1 MEFSAKNSLK
11 VNPPGS
17 PSRHI
22 QRRGVCVTEVARP
35 SKATRDTD
43 CGKLENA
50 FAQHQSELLGTLY
63 YLVGNIEDARDAL
76 QETFVKCW
84 RHKDQVTEVQNLK
97 AWIFRIALNTGRDLR
112 QTAWRRKRQGLPEDE
127 SIVESMD
134 AGPMAIAQRNEQLER
149 LSVAISGLRSEEQ
162 EVFLLRQNGQ
172 LKYEEIAE
180 AAGIPLGTV
189 KTRMRLALTKLREA
203 LAED

>member
-1 MEFSAKNSLK
+1 
-11 VNPPGS
+11 
-17 PSRHI
+17 
-22 QRRGVCVTEVARP
+22 VTEVARP
-35 SKATRDTD
+35 PKATRDTD

-50 FAQHQSELLGTLY
+50 FAQHQGELLGTLY

-76 QETFVKCW
+76 QETFIKCW
-84 RHKDQVTEVQNLK
+84 RHNDQVDGVQNLK

-112 QTAWRRKRQGLPEDE
+112 QTAWRRKRQSLPEDE

-134 AGPMAIAQRNEQLER
+134 AGPMAIAARNEQLQR
-149 LSVAISGLRSEEQ
+149 LADAIRELRDEEQ

-203 LAED
+203 LAEDE

>member
-1 MEFSAKNSLK
+1 
-11 VNPPGS
+11 
-17 PSRHI
+17 
-22 QRRGVCVTEVARP
+22 VTEVARP
-35 SKATRDTD
+35 PKAIRDTD

-50 FAQHQSELLGTLY
+50 FAQHQGELLGTLY

-84 RHKDQVTEVQNLK
+84 RHNDQVDGVQNLK

-112 QTAWRRKRQGLPEDE
+112 QTAWRRKRQSLPEDE
-127 SIVESMD
+127 SIVESTD
-134 AGPMAIAQRNEQLER
+134 AGPMAIAARNEQLER
-149 LSVAISGLRSEEQ
+149 LADAIRDLRDEEQ

-203 LAED
+203 LAEK